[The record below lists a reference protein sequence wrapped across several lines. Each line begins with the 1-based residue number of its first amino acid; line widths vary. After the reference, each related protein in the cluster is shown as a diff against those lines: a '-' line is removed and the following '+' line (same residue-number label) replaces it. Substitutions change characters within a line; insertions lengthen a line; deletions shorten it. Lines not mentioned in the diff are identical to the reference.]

1 MASGMSG
8 ASQDATPVG
17 GAVGESGRPERAGAS
32 VWMDEALRAA
42 KDNILVGRITRQI
55 CAAAKSQK
63 DGQRGKSPV
72 LRRCE

>member
-42 KDNILVGRITRQI
+42 KDNILVGRITGQV
-55 CAAAKSQK
+55 CAAARSQK
-63 DGQRGKSPV
+63 TDREGEKSRV
-72 LRRCE
+72 KKL